1 MFNSLI
7 KVVVAFFVLM
17 FATTALSDCSQRD
30 MEGRWWYVMSFNGGA
45 ARCLLDISGNLVDER
60 TSVCI
65 HQEDFNLE
73 EKTTPRGVTFD
84 VYPDCKVKLYVSQSD
99 EDDMAGW
106 GWLSRDGETLLG
118 TMQVGQTGIVLKVD
132 ATKIK

>member
-1 MFNSLI
+1 MFNLCA
-7 KVVVAFFVLM
+7 KLLVALVFFM
-17 FATTALSDCSQRD
+17 SATSALSDCSQRD

-45 ARCLLDISGNLVDER
+45 ARCLLDIRGNSVDER

-65 HQEDFNLE
+65 YQEDYNLE
-73 EKTTPRGVTFD
+73 QKTTPRGVTFD

-118 TMQVGQTGIVLKVD
+118 TMQVGQTGTVLKVD